1 MSILFSLFQIIDL
14 EENGGDEDKPRDE
27 DGKGS
32 CSPSVGS
39 PTSSIPDCGPGQAI
53 NLTKDRPDLSRS
65 SQLKIPEVLDE
76 CQTSKDGPP
85 KSATSAKIDAKQT
98 GLLNQTAT
106 IPNSFVR
113 LVPATSSDPI
123 PNIVIPSHLF
133 TTLVNIAAAGVLQ
146 ALSSGLVPGVH
157 MDQLGADQ
165 PGLDQSE
172 MDHMEM
178 INRDVDS
185 REMSDSETSH
195 SELNHSEMEK
205 TNVIRPEVER
215 LKPERVGSERSEMV
229 KQEMNLPDLDM
240 SSFLRMRNQFVCAA
254 CGIRFKSLDNLQAH
268 QTYYCTKRAG
278 GPVAHTIPIAS
289 SANSNSDAALKM
301 SHEEN
306 VAETYRSKRSNGTTS
321 EKVVNGCNT
330 NGIGNVK
337 SRSSS
342 NQQQVQSFQCSICG
356 YKGHTLR
363 GMRTHVRMHTDELHG
378 ANEEDFIDHL
388 DHSAPIPVA
397 VNNGVVSKKRA
408 SSGVK
413 RRKSNDHHE
422 EPQQVTTTTNYLLN
436 HDDHQLTNTAP
447 SCPGF
452 SSKSSPMETHSESEE
467 SVTHEP
473 APHFNCFHCNYKS
486 NYYGDIV
493 KHMKLVHK
501 DSPFNTILSQPLR
514 QPSVELHESD
524 HSSDDVGVC
533 KLVGSKSEVAVD
545 SKRRRRKIDPKV
557 PVRPSSESAIPLV
570 KRSPEPPSSL
580 MDIVKGM
587 KQQNGTEK
595 GMSKETESS
604 VKNLKYC
611 EDCDISFNFV
621 NSYLAHKQFYCSASK

>member
-1 MSILFSLFQIIDL
+1 MEGCRPLSSKDP
-14 EENGGDEDKPRDE
+14 GGLGERRPSHH
-27 DGKGS
+27 DGS
-32 CSPSVGS
+32 
-39 PTSSIPDCGPGQAI
+39 
-53 NLTKDRPDLSRS
+53 SRS
-65 SQLKIPEVLDE
+65 S
-76 CQTSKDGPP
+76 
-85 KSATSAKIDAKQT
+85 TSAKMESMQS
-98 GLLNQTAT
+98 GLLNQMPT
-106 IPNSFVR
+106 ISNPFVR

-165 PGLDQSE
+165 PGVDHE
-172 MDHMEM
+172 MDHVSV
-178 INRDVDS
+178 NHRDVELH
-185 REMSDSETSH
+185 EMSDSETSH
-195 SELNHSEMEK
+195 SELNHSEMER
-205 TNVIRPEVER
+205 TSVIRSDGEKT
-215 LKPERVGSERSEMV
+215 KPERLDGERSEMV
-229 KQEMNLPDLDM
+229 KQEISLSDMDM
-240 SSFLRMRNQFVCAA
+240 SSFMRMRNQFVCAA

-278 GPVAHTIPIAS
+278 GPLIPIAPN
-289 SANSNSDAALKM
+289 ANSSDGGLKM

-306 VAETYRSKRSNGTTS
+306 AVDVSRAKRTNGTPA
-321 EKVVNGCNT
+321 EKSVNGCNG
-330 NGIGNVK
+330 NGNVK

-388 DHSAPIPVA
+388 DHSVPVPVVLSNGNAP
-397 VNNGVVSKKRA
+397 KKRT

-413 RRKSNDHHE
+413 RRKSNDHHDD
-422 EPQQVTTTTNYLLN
+422 PQQVTTTTNYLLN

-501 DSPFNTILSQPLR
+501 DSPFNTIFSQPMR
-514 QPSVELHESD
+514 QSSVELHESD
-524 HSSDDVGVC
+524 HSSDDVGVG
-533 KLVGSKSEVAVD
+533 KSAGSKSPVVVD
-545 SKRRRRKIDPKV
+545 SKRRRKEKTEPKV
-557 PVRPSSESAIPLV
+557 PVRPSSESALPLI

-580 MDIVKGM
+580 LDIVKGM
-587 KQQNGTEK
+587 KQQNGTAR
-595 GMSKETESS
+595 SVVKEPESS
-604 VKNLKYC
+604 VKNSLKYC

-621 NSYLAHKQFYCSASK
+621 NSYLAHKQFYCSANK